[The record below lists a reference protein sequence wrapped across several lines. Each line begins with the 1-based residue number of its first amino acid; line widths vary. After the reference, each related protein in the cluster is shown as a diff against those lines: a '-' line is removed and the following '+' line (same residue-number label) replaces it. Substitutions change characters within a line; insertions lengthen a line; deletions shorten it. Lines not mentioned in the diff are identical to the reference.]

1 MIGVGVDI
9 GGTFVKLFVMNE
21 HGEVF
26 RKEKFETDYSKGAK
40 GFIAQIGDFINSIQ
54 QEFPDQRVAVAVG
67 APGDVDNQRGILRY
81 NPNLKFKDV
90 ADWPLA
96 QMLYKHTGIMPC
108 VANDATLAAWG
119 VYEADLKRQ
128 GTNVLVVTL
137 GTGVGGGLIIN
148 KELYQGSNG
157 TAGEIGHTK
166 IADLATGPLCGCGA
180 RGCLEAFVGTIG
192 IKRRVMEAVMD
203 YPDSELA
210 KLVNEEKDFKI
221 ELVSRAAAKGC
232 KAALKVWEDTG
243 YYLGV
248 GIANFT
254 LVLDMDTVVLTGG
267 VSGAAEYFMP
277 ALKRVLEH
285 QQIQTPFKRL
295 KILVSQNP
303 NIGGVGAA
311 MYAIYRAQQD
321 NLSSCK

>member
-21 HGEVF
+21 HGEIF
-26 RKEKFETDYSKGAK
+26 RKEKMETDYSKGAK
-40 GFIAQIGDFINSIQ
+40 GFIAQIGDYINAIQ
-54 QEFPDQRVAVAVG
+54 REFPDQRVAVAVG
-67 APGDVDNQRGILRY
+67 APGDVDNQKGVLRY

-90 ADWPLA
+90 ADWPIA
-96 QMLYKHTGIMPC
+96 QLLFKHTGILPC

-148 KELYQGSNG
+148 KELYQGANG

-203 YPDSELA
+203 YPDSLLA
-210 KLVNEEKDFKI
+210 QLVNADKDFKI
-221 ELVSRAAAKGC
+221 EIVSRAAEKGC

-243 YYLGV
+243 YYLGI
-248 GIANFT
+248 GLANFT
-254 LVLDMDTVVLTGG
+254 LVLDPDTIVLTGG
-267 VSGAAEYFMP
+267 VSGAAQYFLP
-277 ALKRVLEH
+277 AVRRVLAG

-295 KILVSQNP
+295 KIVVSQNP

-311 MYAIYRAQQD
+311 MYAIYRAQKD
-321 NLSSCK
+321 NIQ

>member
-9 GGTFVKLFVMNE
+9 GGTFVKLLVMNE
-21 HGEVF
+21 QGEIF
-26 RKEKFETDYSKGAK
+26 RKEKIETDYSKGAN

-54 QEFPDQRVAVAVG
+54 KEFPGQRVAVAVG
-67 APGDVDNQRGILRY
+67 APGDVDNRRGILRY

-96 QMLYKHTGIMPC
+96 DMLQKHTGIRPC

-128 GTNVLVVTL
+128 GANVLVVTL
-137 GTGVGGGLIIN
+137 GTGVGGGMIIN

-166 IADLATGPLCGCGA
+166 IADLASGPLCGCGA

-192 IKRRVMEAVMD
+192 IKRRVMEAIATH
-203 YPDSELA
+203 PQSELA
-210 KLVNEEKDFKI
+210 QLVNAQKDFKI
-221 ELVSRAAAKGC
+221 ETVSRAAEKGC
-232 KAALKVWEDTG
+232 TAALKVWEDTG
-243 YYLGV
+243 YYLGI

-254 LVLDMDTVVLTGG
+254 LILDVDTVVLTGG
-267 VSGAAEYFMP
+267 VSGASKFFMP
-277 ALKRVLEH
+277 ALKRVLEN
-285 QQIQTPFKRL
+285 QQIKTPFKRL

-303 NIGGVGAA
+303 DIGGVGAA
-311 MYAIYRAQQD
+311 MYAIYRAQQEHV
-321 NLSSCK
+321 LCK

>member
-9 GGTFVKLFVMNE
+9 GGTFVKIFVMNE
-21 HGEVF
+21 HGEIF
-26 RKEKFETDYSKGAK
+26 RKEKMETDYSQGSKA
-40 GFIAQIGDFINSIQ
+40 FITQIGDYINAIQ

-67 APGDVDNQRGILRY
+67 APGDVDNQKGILRY
-81 NPNLKFKDV
+81 NPNLKFKDI

-96 QMLYKHTGIMPC
+96 QLLYKHTGILPC

-137 GTGVGGGLIIN
+137 GTGVGGGLILN

-166 IADLATGPLCGCGA
+166 IADITTGPLCGCGA

-203 YPDSELA
+203 YPDSILA
-210 KLVNEEKDFKI
+210 QLVNQEKDFKI
-221 ELVSRAAAKGC
+221 EIVSRAAEKGC
-232 KAALKVWEDTG
+232 KTALKVWEDTG
-243 YYLGV
+243 HYLGI
-248 GIANFT
+248 GLANFV
-254 LVLDMDTVVLTGG
+254 LVLDIDTVVLTGG
-267 VSGAAEYFMP
+267 VSGAAPYFLP
-277 ALKRVLEH
+277 AAKRVLAS

-311 MYAIYRAQQD
+311 MYAIYRAYKD
-321 NLSSCK
+321 TEK

>member
-21 HGEVF
+21 QGEVF
-26 RKEKFETDYSKGAK
+26 RKDKIETDYSKGAA
-40 GFIAQIGDFINSIQ
+40 GFIAQIGDFINAVQ
-54 QEFPDQRVAVAVG
+54 QEFPGQRVAVAVG

-81 NPNLKFKDV
+81 NPNLKFTDV
-90 ADWPLA
+90 TDWPLA
-96 QMLYKHTGIMPC
+96 DMLQKYTGIRPC

-137 GTGVGGGLIIN
+137 GTGVGGGMIIN

-180 RGCLEAFVGTIG
+180 HGCLEAFVGTIG
-192 IKRRVMEAVMD
+192 IKRRALEAAAAD
-203 YPDSELA
+203 PSSELA
-210 KLVNEEKDFKI
+210 KIIHAEKDFKI
-221 ELVSRAAAKGC
+221 EAISRAAEKGC
-232 KAALKVWEDTG
+232 KSALKIWEDTG

-254 LVLDMDTVVLTGG
+254 LVLDVDTVVLTGG
-267 VSGAAEYFMP
+267 VSGAAKFFMP
-277 ALKRVLEH
+277 ALKHVLEN
-285 QQIQTPFKRL
+285 QQIKTPFARL
-295 KILVSQNP
+295 KILISQNP

-311 MYAIYRAQQD
+311 MYAIYRAQQAHV
-321 NLSSCK
+321 LCK